1 MIITAVVQA
10 RMGSTRLPGKVM
22 TPLAGAPLI
31 EVLLERLSRSR
42 RITSIVLATSEDV
55 RNEPLAAHVA
65 SLGYRVFRGSE
76 HDVLS
81 RFYLAAAP
89 TTPDVVVRITGDCP
103 LVDAALVD
111 AIIDAFLAGQV
122 DYATNTNPPT
132 FPDGLDVEVMSFEAL
147 ATAFREATTPYDRE
161 HVTPFIR
168 TPGRFRTVNV
178 VGDAD
183 HSAQRWTVD
192 EPEDLVVV
200 SAVFAHFAPSRLF
213 SWQDALEWFSSRPDV
228 GAWNQAIPRN
238 EGATLSDAEKQA
250 RRAERRPATEEP
262 LS

>member
-1 MIITAVVQA
+1 MA
-10 RMGSTRLPGKVM
+10 
-22 TPLAGAPLI
+22 PLAGVPLI
-31 EVLLERLSRSR
+31 EVLLERLSRSS
-42 RITSIVLATSEDV
+42 RITSIVLATSQDV
-55 RNEPLAAHVA
+55 RNESLAAHVS

-81 RFYLAAAP
+81 RFYLAAEP
-89 TTPDVVVRITGDCP
+89 TSPDVVVRITGDCP
-103 LVDAALVD
+103 LVDAMLVD
-111 AIIDAFLAGQV
+111 TIIDTFLTGAV

-147 ATAFREATTPYDRE
+147 TTAYREASTTYDRE

-168 TPGRFRTVNV
+168 TSGRFRTLNV

-183 HSAQRWTVD
+183 YSAQRWTVD
-192 EPEDLVVV
+192 EPADVAVV
-200 SAVFAHFAPSRLF
+200 SAVFAHFAPSRTF
-213 SWQDALEWFSSRPDV
+213 SWRDALDWFLSHPDV

-250 RRAERRPATEEP
+250 RRGTRRPVTEEP